1 MLIVYIIYTYLTLLD
16 VVINHYIPQGYKLY
30 NLEVY
35 ITIYI
40 ILIQIIYVRNIC
52 QELLAQLKENK
63 AHIHASSMEIY
74 NERVADLLDR
84 RNTRTKYI

>member
-1 MLIVYIIYTYLTLLD
+1 MYLTLLD

-35 ITIYI
+35 ITITIYI

-63 AHIHASSMEIY
+63 AHIHASYMEIY
-74 NERVADLLDR
+74 NERVTDLLD